1 MRFSRF
7 PVLPGSAKAQVIW
20 GGIVKNL
27 LTAYFIG
34 NTSAKKYQTP
44 FTCVKVIAGQKWDV
58 FETHC
63 TTHRRDI
70 DNVFLV
76 IHTWRGL
83 RKTIFKSILR
93 KYCLEKRS
101 RHVLMVTA
109 HRRISSISCFVYLG
123 SFIAWRTAS
132 IRKFAVAV
140 IFSYFLFVYLS
151 VTMSYIIHKNTSST
165 TTLQNTY
172 SCLLKNIKRST
183 KQ

>member
-20 GGIVKNL
+20 GGIVKSL

-44 FTCVKVIAGQKWDV
+44 FTCVKVIASQKWDV
-58 FETHC
+58 FE
-63 TTHRRDI
+63 THRRDI
-70 DNVFLV
+70 DNVFLM

-83 RKTIFKSILR
+83 CKTIFKSILR
-93 KYCLEKRS
+93 KYCPEKRS

-109 HRRISSISCFVYLG
+109 HRRIWSISCFVYLG

-132 IRKFAVAV
+132 IKKFAVAV

-151 VTMSYIIHKNTSST
+151 VKMSYIIHTNTSST
-165 TTLQNTY
+165 TRLQNTY
-172 SCLLKNIKRST
+172 SYLLNNIKRST